1 MMSLAPKIG
10 LSLGGLA
17 LVAIGGLLWVKYGAL
32 VYFDTLAAAFLG
44 CFL

>member
-1 MMSLAPKIG
+1 MISLAPKIG

-17 LVAIGGLLWVKYGAL
+17 LVGIGAVLWLKYGAL